1 MLRTAVVD
9 SKTVVDS
16 EDKVVDSSVSV
27 VLVDAVVVFGF
38 GRGRGR
44 GLAVVGLV
52 VDVLSGNS

>member
-38 GRGRGR
+38 GRGRG
-44 GLAVVGLV
+44 LEVVGLV
-52 VDVLSGNS
+52 VDVLSGDS